1 MKDATCSTCGKGLTD
16 CIGHFGYIDLEL
28 PVFHVGYFK
37 AVITVLQTICKTCSR
52 VLLNEKMRKVYRA
65 RLKGTKL
72 PYLTKKALKKQ
83 ILDVCK
89 KVTKCPFCDDYN
101 GVVKKCGMLK
111 ISHEKY
117 RSIKKDNPVIKE
129 EIVAYENALEFN
141 KELEP
146 MVSTGLVK
154 IFNPLEVL
162 HLLERIPDEDIQF
175 ILMNPE
181 HGHPKDMILTRVPV
195 PPVCIRPS
203 VVSDLKSG
211 TNEDDLTMKLTE
223 IVFLNDVIIKHRS
236 SGAKVQMIMEDW
248 EFLQLQCAL
257 YINSE
262 LSGIPLNMQPKKA
275 TRGIVQRLKGK
286 QGRFRGNLS
295 GKRVDFS
302 GRTVI
307 SPDPNLRIDQVGVPE
322 LVAKILTFPTVV
334 NESNIELMRKL
345 VINGADVHPGANY
358 LQEKGSNL
366 KKFLK
371 YGNREAL
378 ARNLKVTYEYFI
390 MCVIIEVHF
399 LQCGDLLE
407 RHMMDE
413 DIVLFNRQP
422 SLHKLSIMCHRAKI
436 LPHRTFRF
444 NECVCTP
451 YNADFDGDEMNLHL
465 PQTEEARAEAWV
477 LMGNKYNLVTPRN
490 GELLIAS
497 IQVMIQVRP

>member
-1 MKDATCSTCGKGLTD
+1 MKDAICGTCGKGLTD

-28 PVFHVGYFK
+28 PVYHVGYFK

-52 VLLNEKMRKVYRA
+52 VLLLEKDRKKFGSK
-65 RLKGTKL
+65 LKSTKL
-72 PYLTKKALKKQ
+72 PYLTKKGLKKQ
-83 ILDVCK
+83 ILTVSK
-89 KVTKCPFCDDYN
+89 KVTRCPYCSEYN

-117 RSIKKDNPVIKE
+117 RSIKKENPVIKD
-129 EIVAYENALEFN
+129 EIAAYDNAVEFN
-141 KELEP
+141 KELD
-146 MVSTGLVK
+146 SLRSAGLIK

-162 HLLERIPDEDIQF
+162 NLLERIPDEDIQF
-175 ILMNPE
+175 LLMNPE

-203 VVSDLKSG
+203 VISDLKSG

-223 IVFLNDVIIKHRS
+223 IIFLNGVIVGHRS

-248 EFLQLQCAL
+248 DYLQLQCAL

-262 LSGIPLNMQPKKA
+262 LSGIPLNMQPKRLM
-275 TRGIVQRLKGK
+275 RGLVQRLKGK

-322 LVAKILTFPTVV
+322 LVAKILTFPTRV

-371 YGNREAL
+371 YGNREAM
-378 ARNLKVTYEYFI
+378 ARNLKVIY
-390 MCVIIEVHF
+390 
-399 LQCGDLLE
+399 
-407 RHMMDE
+407 
-413 DIVLFNRQP
+413 P
-422 SLHKLSIMCHRAKI
+422 SYS
-436 LPHRTFRF
+436 FEF
-444 NECVCTP
+444 
-451 YNADFDGDEMNLHL
+451 
-465 PQTEEARAEAWV
+465 
-477 LMGNKYNLVTPRN
+477 
-490 GELLIAS
+490 
-497 IQVMIQVRP
+497 